1 MLQYLTIAPSEI
13 DMPPKTFLLL
23 SAASLTVLPSAVFAQ
38 TAFPPAVA
46 SAADSGGV
54 DSQTSIVVTGQRL
67 GGEHMSAGAARCQD
81 DGAYRHHTASRKP
94 ACSRVSDSSM
104 PRQIAIAS
112 AEEPP

>member
-1 MLQYLTIAPSEI
+1 MRQRPLPL
-13 DMPPKTFLLL
+13 
-23 SAASLTVLPSAVFAQ
+23 AAARIGDQ
-38 TAFPPAVA
+38 GERH
-46 SAADSGGV
+46 AARLELA
-54 DSQTSIVVTGQRL
+54 GQRL
-67 GGEHMSAGAARCQD
+67 GREHVPAGAARCQD